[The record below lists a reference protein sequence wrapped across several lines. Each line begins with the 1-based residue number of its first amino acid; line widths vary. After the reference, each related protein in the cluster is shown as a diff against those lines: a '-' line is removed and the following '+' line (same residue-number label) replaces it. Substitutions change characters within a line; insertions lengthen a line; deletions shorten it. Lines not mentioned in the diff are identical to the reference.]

1 MATGS
6 YASLRGALSGPGH
19 LLRGFG
25 TWRTRPRLM
34 AWGAL
39 PALLVGTVLVAGLAL
54 LASQLGPVSQ
64 WLTPFADGWGETARG
79 LVRLGAGVV
88 IVVGYVAASA
98 ALFVA
103 LTLLVGEPFYAHIW
117 KQAEAMNGGQ
127 VPTGEVPWT
136 RSLRDSGV
144 LLARGAAVGLA
155 LFAVGFVPLVGTVV
169 AAAGGLTLA
178 AWVLAAE
185 LLARPLEA
193 RGMDA
198 AARRTLMRRRW
209 PSVLGYGFAV
219 QACFWVPLGAV
230 VTMPAAVVGAT
241 SLARDLLESA
251 GGPVQEAVSPQ
262 G

>member
-1 MATGS
+1 MATGP
-6 YASLRGALSGPGH
+6 ADAVRVALSGPGH

-39 PALLVGTVLVAGLAL
+39 PALLVLGVLVAGFAVLAL
-54 LASQLGPVSQ
+54 QLGDLAQ
-64 WLTPFADGWGETARG
+64 WLTPFADGWGESLRD
-79 LVRLGAGVV
+79 LLRLGVGAVL
-88 IVVGYVAASA
+88 VVGYLAASA
-98 ALFVA
+98 ALFVV
-103 LTLLVGEPFYAHIW
+103 LTLLVGEPFYDHIW
-117 KQAEAMNGGQ
+117 KQAEEMYGGQ
-127 VPTGEVPWT
+127 APTGEVAWS
-136 RSLRDSGV
+136 RSLRDSVV

-155 LFAVGFVPLVGTVV
+155 LFGVGFVPVVGTVV
-169 AAAGGLTLA
+169 AAVGGVTVA

-198 AARRTLMRRRW
+198 AARRALLRSR
-209 PSVLGYGFAV
+209 PASVLGYGFSV

-241 SLARDLLESA
+241 SLARHLLDVS
-251 GGPVQEAVSPQ
+251 GPAAPQ
-262 G
+262 GDSGRG